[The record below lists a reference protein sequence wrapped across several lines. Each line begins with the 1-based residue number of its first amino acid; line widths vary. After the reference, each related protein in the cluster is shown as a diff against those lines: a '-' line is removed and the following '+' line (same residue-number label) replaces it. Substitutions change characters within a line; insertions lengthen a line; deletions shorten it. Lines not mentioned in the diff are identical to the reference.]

1 LSGETLIV
9 NPSPQAQS
17 IPGSRIRVVFH
28 PGALADLGV
37 LAKDEGARRV
47 LLVSDPGIVEAGHVE
62 RAMRSLYQAGI
73 VARLHDGV
81 GENPTTD
88 HVNRGLAIARKFEV
102 DFIIGLGGGSSM
114 DCAKGINFLLTNG
127 GQMKD
132 YRGVNKAT
140 RPMLPLIAIPTTA
153 GTGSE
158 AQSAALITDP
168 ETHAKMICWDEKA
181 AARVAIL
188 DPELTATVPHKVA
201 AATGID
207 AVSHAVE
214 TAGTTKRNEASRA
227 LSTEAWRLLSG
238 AFARSLEDRWEAAA
252 GVRMLLG
259 AHLAGCAIENSLL
272 GAAHACANPLTA
284 RYTVVHGHAVGV
296 MLPHVVRF
304 NSSNGQRPY
313 SDLSE
318 DPEGLARRLS
328 ELLAAGEI
336 PARLRE
342 YGVRESSLDD
352 MADMA
357 SRQWTAT
364 FNPRKVGVG
373 ELRAIYESA
382 M

>member
-1 LSGETLIV
+1 MGAI
-9 NPSPQAQS
+9 ARAD
-17 IPGSRIRVVFH
+17 GASR
-28 PGALADLGV
+28 A
-37 LAKDEGARRV
+37 

-73 VARLHDGV
+73 VARLFDGV
-81 GENPTTD
+81 HENPTTD
-88 HVNRGLAIARKFEV
+88 HVHRGLAIARKFEV
-102 DFIIGLGGGSSM
+102 DFIIGLGGGSAM

-132 YRGVNKAT
+132 YWGVNKAT
-140 RPMLPLIAIPTTA
+140 RAMLPLIAAPTTA

-168 ETHAKMICWDEKA
+168 ETHAKMACWDEKA

-188 DPELTATVPHKVA
+188 DPEVTATAPRKVA

-207 AVSHAVE
+207 AISHAVE
-214 TAGTTKRNEASRA
+214 TAGCAKRNETSRA
-227 LSTEAWRLLSG
+227 LSKEAWRLLSG
-238 AFARSLEDRWEAAA
+238 AFAKSLADPTDAAA
-252 GVRMLLG
+252 REQMLLG
-259 AHLAGCAIENSLL
+259 AHLAGAAIENSML

-284 RYTVVHGHAVGV
+284 RYNVVHGHAVGV

-304 NSSNGQRPY
+304 NSVNGQRPY
-313 SDLSE
+313 SDLAE
-318 DPEGLARRLS
+318 DAEELARRLT

-336 PARLRE
+336 PSRLKDH
-342 YGVRESSLDD
+342 GVRESSLDD

-373 ELRAIYESA
+373 ELRELYERA

>member
-1 LSGETLIV
+1 MIK
-9 NPSPQAQS
+9 PSPAPQS
-17 IPGSRIRVVFH
+17 VPGSRIRVVFH
-28 PGALADLGV
+28 PGAVADLGAI
-37 LAKDEGARRV
+37 AKAEGASRA
-47 LLVSDPGIVEAGHVE
+47 LLVTDPGIVEAGHVE

-73 VARLHDGV
+73 VTRLHDGV
-81 GENPTTD
+81 HENPTTD
-88 HVNRGLAIARKFEV
+88 HVNRGLLIARKFDV

-132 YRGVNKAT
+132 YWGVNKAT
-140 RPMLPLIAIPTTA
+140 KAMLPLIAVPTTA

-168 ETHAKMICWDEKA
+168 ETHAKMACWDEKA

-188 DPELTATVPHKVA
+188 DPELTATQPRKVA

-207 AVSHAVE
+207 AISHAVE
-214 TAGTTKRNEASRA
+214 TAGCTKRNETSRA
-227 LSTEAWRLLSG
+227 LSREAWRLLSG
-238 AFARSLEDRWEAAA
+238 AFARSLADPTDAAA
-252 GVRMLLG
+252 REQMLLG
-259 AHLAGCAIENSLL
+259 AHLAGAAIENSML

-284 RYTVVHGHAVGV
+284 RYNVVHGHAVGV

-304 NSSNGQRPY
+304 NSANGQRPY

-318 DPEGLARRLS
+318 DAEQLARRLT
-328 ELLAAGEI
+328 ELLSAGDI
-336 PARLRE
+336 PGRLRDH
-342 YGVRESSLDD
+342 GVMESSLDD

-357 SRQWTAT
+357 SKQWTAT

-373 ELRAIYESA
+373 ELRAIYQAA

>member
-1 LSGETLIV
+1 MIK
-9 NPSPQAQS
+9 PSPAPQS
-17 IPGSRIRVVFH
+17 VPGSRIRVVFH
-28 PGALADLGV
+28 PGAVADLGAI
-37 LAKDEGARRV
+37 AKAEGASRA
-47 LLVSDPGIVEAGHVE
+47 LLVTDPGIVEAGHVE

-73 VARLHDGV
+73 VTRLHDGV
-81 GENPTTD
+81 HENPTTE
-88 HVNRGLAIARKFEV
+88 HVHRGLAIARKFDV

-132 YRGVNKAT
+132 YWGVNKAT
-140 RPMLPLIAIPTTA
+140 KAMLPLIAVPTTA

-168 ETHAKMICWDEKA
+168 ETHAKMACWDEKA

-188 DPELTATVPHKVA
+188 DPELTATAPRKVA

-207 AVSHAVE
+207 AISHAVE
-214 TAGTTKRNEASRA
+214 TAGCSKRNETSRA
-227 LSTEAWRLLSG
+227 LSREAWRLLSG
-238 AFARSLEDRWEAAA
+238 AFAKSLQDPTDAAA
-252 GVRMLLG
+252 REQMLLG
-259 AHLAGCAIENSLL
+259 AHLAGAAIENSML

-284 RYTVVHGHAVGV
+284 RYNVVHGHAVGV

-304 NSSNGQRPY
+304 NSANGQRPY

-318 DPEGLARRLS
+318 DAEALARRLT

-336 PARLRE
+336 PGRLRDH
-342 YGVRESSLDD
+342 GVMESSLDD

-373 ELRAIYESA
+373 ELRAIYEAA